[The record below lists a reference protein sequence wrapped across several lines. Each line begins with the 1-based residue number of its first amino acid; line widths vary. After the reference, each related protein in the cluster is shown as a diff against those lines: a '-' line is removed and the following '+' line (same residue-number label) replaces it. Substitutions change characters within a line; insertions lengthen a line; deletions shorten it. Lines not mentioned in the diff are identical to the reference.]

1 MAIMLPAKPRE
12 FDPASKEGL
21 MFEAL
26 EQLPDDYYVF
36 HSFQMTSVRNNT
48 VYENEIDFVIFNPS
62 LGIICLEAKA
72 GSAISYSD
80 GEWRYS
86 NGLPMAHGGPFHQAD
101 RNKWNLLR
109 YIERSKA
116 AALAPKCKF
125 LHAVWFPGISDN
137 DLRGMTMPSE
147 ADRALVMTKEALSDP
162 KSYIDRIF
170 AIELPNGRTT
180 DLQPVEAKRLLREVL
195 CPQFDICPSASFDSD
210 LKKIVF
216 HRLLKEQTA
225 VLNFLHEQKS
235 AAINGAAGTGKT
247 MIALEKAQRHACNGE
262 KVLFLCYNAELCKHI
277 KEKYSQDNLDIY
289 TVIGYICK
297 LGNSREPDYDKAK
310 GILEEMFVTESF
322 PYKHVVIDEGQ
333 DFGYDDLE
341 ASGIMEIMRECIEMR
356 DDGSSFFVFYDKL
369 QKIQA
374 RSLPVFIEEADCR
387 LTLYRNCRNTINIAT
402 TSLKP
407 VTERDPKLM
416 EGAVAGVPAQLHFC
430 DEQDQVVAALDKAI
444 ADLKEDG
451 ISDVVILTCKTEKT
465 SIIAGSVTDGMYKR
479 KYKFST
485 CRKFKGLEADAVIL
499 VDVDETTFNPDKM
512 YKDSDTVFLYYVGAS
527 RARLRLEILAQLSDE
542 ECTNILQ
549 KTLNYRSKIRKPRRE
564 LAAALGAMGK
574 IG

>member
-26 EQLPDDYYVF
+26 ELLPDDYYVF
-36 HSFQMTSVRNNT
+36 HSFQMTSIRNNT

-62 LGIICLEAKA
+62 RGIICLEAKA

-86 NGLPMAHGGPFHQAD
+86 NGSPMAHGGPFHQAD
-101 RNKWNLLR
+101 RNKWNLLH

-116 AALAPKCKF
+116 ASLAPKCKF
-125 LHAVWFPGISDN
+125 LHAVWFSGISDDN
-137 DLRGMTMPSE
+137 LRGMTLPSE
-147 ADRALVMTKEALSDP
+147 ADRALVMTKEALKDP
-162 KSYIDRIF
+162 QGYIDRIF
-170 AIELPNGRTT
+170 AIELPNGRMT
-180 DLQPVEAKRLLREVL
+180 DLQPVEAKRILREVL

-216 HRLLKEQTA
+216 HRLLREQTA
-225 VLNFLHEQKS
+225 VLNFLHDQKS

-247 MIALEKAQRHACNGE
+247 MIALEKAQRHAVNGE
-262 KVLFLCYNAELCKHI
+262 KVLFLCYNTELCKHI
-277 KEKYSQDNLDIY
+277 KEKYSRDNLDIY

-297 LGNSREPDYDKAK
+297 LGNSCEPDYDKVK
-310 GILEEMFVTESF
+310 NILEGMYVTETF

-341 ASGIMEIMRECIEMR
+341 NSEIMDIMRECIEMR

-374 RSLPVFIEEADCR
+374 RSLPRFIEEADCR
-387 LTLYRNCRNTINIAT
+387 LTLYRNCRNTMNIAK

-407 VTERDPKLM
+407 ITERDPKLM
-416 EGAVAGVPAQLHFC
+416 EGAVTGIPAQLHFC
-430 DEQDQVVAALDKAI
+430 NEREEVITALDKAI
-444 ADLKEDG
+444 TDLKVEG
-451 ISDVVILTCKTEKT
+451 ISDVVILTCKTEKA
-465 SIIAGSVTDGMYKR
+465 SIVAEAVTDGMYKK

-499 VDVDETTFNPDKM
+499 VDVDEMTFNPDKI
-512 YKDSDTVFLYYVGAS
+512 YKDSDTVFY
-527 RARLRLEILAQLSDE
+527 
-542 ECTNILQ
+542 T
-549 KTLNYRSKIRKPRRE
+549 
-564 LAAALGAMGK
+564 M
-574 IG
+574 

>member
-26 EQLPDDYYVF
+26 ELLPDDYYVF
-36 HSFQMTSVRNNT
+36 HSFQMTSIRNNT

-62 LGIICLEAKA
+62 RGIICLEAKA

-86 NGLPMAHGGPFHQAD
+86 NGSPMAHGGPFHQAD
-101 RNKWNLLR
+101 RNKWNLLH

-116 AALAPKCKF
+116 ASLAPKCKF
-125 LHAVWFPGISDN
+125 LHAVWFPGIADDN
-137 DLRGMTMPSE
+137 LRGMTLPSE
-147 ADRALVMTKEALSDP
+147 ADRALVMTKEALKDP
-162 KSYIDRIF
+162 KGYIDRIF
-170 AIELPNGRTT
+170 AIELPNGRVT
-180 DLQPVEAKRLLREVL
+180 DLQPVEAKRILREVL

-216 HRLLKEQTA
+216 HRLLREQTA
-225 VLNFLHEQKS
+225 VLNFLHDQKS

-247 MIALEKAQRHACNGE
+247 MIALEKAQRHAVNGE
-262 KVLFLCYNAELCKHI
+262 KVLFLCYNTELCKHI

-297 LGNSREPDYDKAK
+297 LGNSREPDYDKVK
-310 GILEEMFVTESF
+310 NILEGMYITETF

-341 ASGIMEIMRECIEMR
+341 NSEIMDIMRE
-356 DDGSSFFVFYDKL
+356 DGSSFFVFYDKL

-374 RSLPVFIEEADCR
+374 RSLPRFIEEVDCR
-387 LTLYRNCRNTINIAT
+387 LNLYRNCRNTMNIAK

-407 VTERDPKLM
+407 ITEREPKLM
-416 EGAVAGVPAQLHFC
+416 EGAVTGIPAQLHFC
-430 DEQDQVVAALDKAI
+430 NEREEVITALDKAI
-444 ADLKEDG
+444 ADLKVEG
-451 ISDVVILTCKTEKT
+451 ISDVVILTCKTEKA
-465 SIIAGSVTDGMYKR
+465 SIVAEAVTDGMYKK

-499 VDVDETTFNPDKM
+499 VDVDETTFNPDKI

-527 RARLRLEILAQLSDE
+527 RAKLRLEILTQLTDE
-542 ECTNILQ
+542 ECINVLQ

-564 LAAALGAMGK
+564 FAIALGAMGK